1 MKVRLLPLL
10 ILQALLAAT
19 ALSAAPSVELKQ
31 AVRSYRETHDRQIV
45 QELADLVSLR
55 NVASNRADIQRNADA
70 MLALL
75 RRHGI
80 EGRLLTAGDAPP
92 AVFAEVSNPKA
103 KRTIVFYA
111 HYDGQPADAA
121 DWGGQ
126 DPWKP
131 VLRTGPRGPET
142 KDIDLATAPSPLPA
156 E

>member
-1 MKVRLLPLL
+1 MKVRLLILL
-10 ILQALLAAT
+10 ALLAA
-19 ALSAAPSVELKQ
+19 APPMDLKQ
-31 AVRSYRETHDRQIV
+31 AVRSYREAHDRQIV

-55 NVASNRADIQRNADA
+55 NVASNRADIERNAGA

-80 EGRLLTAGDAPP
+80 EGRLLTAATRDGQTAPP

-142 KDIDLATAPSPLPA
+142 KDV
-156 E
+156 